1 MQGLTAAATL
11 IALFAIG
18 TQAKADDDRA
28 AMAQE
33 QMQQTFE
40 RLELTDEQIEQVK
53 PVLEAS
59 VASMQEIL
67 LSYGMDPE
75 SRQGSAE
82 KPGFRKMRAMRKE
95 MHAVRENTLAEL
107 ELVLSDEQLEEFKRI
122 QGERQAEMRERM
134 RGAR

>member
-1 MQGLTAAATL
+1 MQRQVTAATL

-53 PVLEAS
+53 PC
-59 VASMQEIL
+59 L
-67 LSYGMDPE
+67 LY
-75 SRQGSAE
+75 
-82 KPGFRKMRAMRKE
+82 
-95 MHAVRENTLAEL
+95 T
-107 ELVLSDEQLEEFKRI
+107 SD
-122 QGERQAEMRERM
+122 A
-134 RGAR
+134 ADD

>member
-1 MQGLTAAATL
+1 MQRLTAAATL

-53 PVLEAS
+53 PVIEAS

>member
-1 MQGLTAAATL
+1 MQRLTAAATL
-11 IALFAIG
+11 IVLFAIG

-40 RLELTDEQIEQVK
+40 GLELTDEQIEQVK

-67 LSYGMDPE
+67 LSYGIDPE
-75 SRQGSAE
+75 SHPGSAE
-82 KPGFRKMRAMRKE
+82 KPGIRKMRAMRKE
-95 MHAVRENTLAEL
+95 MNAVRENTLAEL
-107 ELVLSDEQLEEFKRI
+107 ELILSDEQLEEFKRI

>member
-1 MQGLTAAATL
+1 MNRLTAAATL
-11 IALFAIG
+11 IVLFAIG

-28 AMAQE
+28 AMAQQ

-40 RLELTDEQIEQVK
+40 RLELTEEQIEQAK

-59 VASMQEIL
+59 AASMQEIL

-75 SRQGSAE
+75 SRQGSSE
-82 KPGFRKMRAMRKE
+82 KPGLRKMRAMRKE
-95 MHAVRENTLAEL
+95 MHAVRDNTLAEL
-107 ELVLSDEQLEEFKRI
+107 ELILSDEQLEEFKRI

-134 RGAR
+134 RGAK

>member
-1 MQGLTAAATL
+1 MQRLTAAAAL
-11 IALFAIG
+11 IVLFAIG

-28 AMAQE
+28 AMVQK

-53 PVLEAS
+53 PVLEVS
-59 VASMQEIL
+59 VASMQQIL

-82 KPGFRKMRAMRKE
+82 KPQFRKMRAMRKE

-107 ELVLSDEQLEEFKRI
+107 ELILSDEQLEEFKRI

>member
-1 MQGLTAAATL
+1 MQRLTAAATL
-11 IALFAIG
+11 IVLFAIG

-40 RLELTDEQIEQVK
+40 GLELTDEQIEQVK

-82 KPGFRKMRAMRKE
+82 KPGLRKMRAMRKE
-95 MHAVRENTLAEL
+95 MNAVRENTLGEL
-107 ELVLSDEQLEEFKRI
+107 EQILSDEQLEEFKNI
-122 QGERQAEMRERM
+122 QEERQAEMRERM
-134 RGAR
+134 RGAT

>member
-1 MQGLTAAATL
+1 MQRLTAAATL
-11 IALFAIG
+11 IVLFAIG

-40 RLELTDEQIEQVK
+40 GLELTDEQIEQVK

-75 SRQGSAE
+75 SRPGSACLHRGP
-82 KPGFRKMRAMRKE
+82 KISKSAPRGPLICDRI
-95 MHAVRENTLAEL
+95 NT
-107 ELVLSDEQLEEFKRI
+107 F
-122 QGERQAEMRERM
+122 
-134 RGAR
+134 

>member
-1 MQGLTAAATL
+1 MQRLITAATL

-18 TQAKADDDRA
+18 TQAKADDDPA
-28 AMAQE
+28 STIQE

-53 PVLEAS
+53 PVLEESAAS
-59 VASMQEIL
+59 RQAIL

-82 KPGFRKMRAMRKE
+82 KPGVRKMRAMRKE
-95 MHAVRENTLAEL
+95 MHAVRDNTLAEL
-107 ELVLSDEQLEEFKRI
+107 ELILSDEQLEEFKRI

>member
-1 MQGLTAAATL
+1 MQRLTAAATL
-11 IALFAIG
+11 IVLFAIG

-40 RLELTDEQIEQVK
+40 GLELTDEQIEQVK

-67 LSYGMDPE
+67 LSYGLDPE